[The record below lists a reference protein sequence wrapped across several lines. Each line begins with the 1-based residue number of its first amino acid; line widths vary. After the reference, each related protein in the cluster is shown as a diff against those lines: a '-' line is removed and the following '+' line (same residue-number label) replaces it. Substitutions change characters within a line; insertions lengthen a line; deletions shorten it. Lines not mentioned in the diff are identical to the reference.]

1 MNNKIQNGF
10 TIIEVIVSITF
21 FSILASSIYLIS
33 SFLIASNK
41 IVSEDY
47 ISELFYRSYMERYKL
62 KDNYKSKFEDSLYTF
77 GNKKNFKI
85 EVSKTPNSNILLIR
99 LNPKNEPERNFTTYM
114 SKFW

>member
-77 GNKKNFKI
+77 SNKRFLKLKLAKLQTQI
-85 EVSKTPNSNILLIR
+85 
-99 LNPKNEPERNFTTYM
+99 YY
-114 SKFW
+114 

>member
-77 GNKKNFKI
+77 DNKKFFKI

-99 LNPKNEPERNFTTYM
+99 HNPKNEPERNFTTYM
-114 SKFW
+114 SKF